1 MPKKILETFQV
12 EYLQVMDEN
21 GNVDPAL
28 DPKLPAD
35 DLKKLYR
42 TMLLARM
49 VDDRMYKLQAQGRMG
64 TFPGVRGQEACVG
77 GVYPMKPTDW
87 LQPSF
92 RESACLFWRGV
103 APKRWLEFYAGME
116 EGNVFPEESRTL
128 PIPISVGAQ
137 TLHATGWAWAEQIKG
152 TSNVT
157 LCYMGDGATSE
168 GDFHESLNM
177 AGVFKLPV
185 VYIVMDNQFAI
196 SVPRTTQSA
205 SKTLAQKAIA
215 YGFPGIQVDGNDV
228 LSAVVASTSALDR
241 ARAGQGPTL
250 IEMVTYRLGPHT
262 TADDARR
269 YRSEEEVKAW
279 LPKEPLVRLRK
290 YLEKKK
296 LWDHATQAATEAE
309 FTQQIEK
316 EVQEYEAE
324 LAAADPMDIFEYVY
338 AAKTP
343 DLALQKE
350 KAKQFADSYKG
361 HH

>member
-1 MPKKILETFQV
+1 MPRKTLETFQV
-12 EYLQVMDEN
+12 DYLQVMNEE
-21 GNVDPAL
+21 GEVDPAL

-77 GVYPMKPTDW
+77 GVYPMKATDW
-87 LQPSF
+87 LQPAF
-92 RESACLFWRGV
+92 RESACLYWRGI
-103 APKRWLEFYAGME
+103 APKRVLEFYAGME

-137 TLHATGWAWAEQIKG
+137 TLHATGWAWADQIKG
-152 TSNVT
+152 NNNVT

-196 SVPRTTQSA
+196 SVPRTKQSG

-228 LSAVVASTSALDR
+228 LSAVVASKAAIDR

-269 YRSEEEVKAW
+269 YRTEEEVKAW
-279 LPKEPLVRLRK
+279 LPKEPLVRMRK
-290 YLEKKK
+290 YLTKKK
-296 LWDHATQAATEAE
+296 LWDDATQAATDAE
-309 FTQQIEK
+309 FAQLIEK

-324 LAAADPMDIFEYVY
+324 LAAANPLDIFEYVY
-338 AAKTP
+338 SKKTP
-343 DLALQKE
+343 DLVLQKE
-350 KAKQFADSYKG
+350 KAMKYAEILK